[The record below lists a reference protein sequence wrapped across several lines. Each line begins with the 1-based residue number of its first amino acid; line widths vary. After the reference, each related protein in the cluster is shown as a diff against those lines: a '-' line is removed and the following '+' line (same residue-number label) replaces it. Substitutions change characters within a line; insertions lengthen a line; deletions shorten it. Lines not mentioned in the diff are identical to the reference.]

1 MKIGFRWVGPH
12 LSDAAQPLR
21 RRGPTP
27 APAGRLQHPGMRT
40 SLLAVLGLTSMES
53 KGAMVGAQRPDG
65 SSKYIGVD
73 TSGTRPTYSLGGST
87 AGDLSYSAG
96 VFSDG
101 KEKKGVKAG
110 VTLKY

>member
-1 MKIGFRWVGPH
+1 
-12 LSDAAQPLR
+12 
-21 RRGPTP
+21 
-27 APAGRLQHPGMRT
+27 MRT
-40 SLLAVLGLTSMES
+40 PIVAVLGLAACCAAALAQTPKLPLKSDDNGTVYVEPNVSSTETSMES
-53 KGAMVGAQRPDG
+53 KGATVGAQRPDG

-73 TSGTRPTYSLGGST
+73 TTGTRPTYSLGGST

-101 KEKKGVKAG
+101 KEQKGVKAG

>member
-1 MKIGFRWVGPH
+1 
-12 LSDAAQPLR
+12 
-21 RRGPTP
+21 
-27 APAGRLQHPGMRT
+27 MRT
-40 SLLAVLGLTSMES
+40 SHLAALGVAACCAAALAQTPKLPLKSDDSGTLYVEPNVSPTEKSMES
-53 KGAMVGAQRPDG
+53 KGATVGAERPDG
-65 SSKYIGVD
+65 SAKYIGVD
-73 TSGTRPTYSLGGST
+73 TTGTRPTYSLGGST

>member
-1 MKIGFRWVGPH
+1 MH
-12 LSDAAQPLR
+12 
-21 RRGPTP
+21 TP
-27 APAGRLQHPGMRT
+27 IV
-40 SLLAVLGLTSMES
+40 AVLGLAASCAAAFAQTPKLPLKSDDNGTVYMEPNLSSTEKSMET
-53 KGAMVGAQRPDG
+53 KGARVGAERPDG

-73 TSGTRPTYSLGGST
+73 TTGSRPTYSLGGST

>member
-1 MKIGFRWVGPH
+1 
-12 LSDAAQPLR
+12 
-21 RRGPTP
+21 
-27 APAGRLQHPGMRT
+27 MRKF
-40 SLLAVLGLTSMES
+40 LLAVLGLAAWGAAFAQTPKLPLKNDDSGTVYVEPNVSSTETSMET
-53 KGAMVGAQRPDG
+53 KGANVGAQRPDG

-73 TSGTRPTYSLGGST
+73 TTGPRPTYSLGGST

>member
-1 MKIGFRWVGPH
+1 
-12 LSDAAQPLR
+12 
-21 RRGPTP
+21 
-27 APAGRLQHPGMRT
+27 MRT
-40 SLLAVLGLTSMES
+40 SIVAVLGLAACCAAAFAQTPKVPLKSDDNGTVYVEPNVSSTERSMES
-53 KGAMVGAQRPDG
+53 NGATVGVERPDG
-65 SSKYIGVD
+65 SSKHIGVD
-73 TSGTRPTYSLGGST
+73 TAGSRPTYSLGGST